1 MRGRPGLPS
10 RYKVPWPDLFETRV
24 RSSLAS
30 GVRVLDVGA
39 GSRPTIAPEDRPASC
54 FYAAIDV
61 SRPELERA
69 SAGSYDTIWEHDVA
83 EYLPSLVQ
91 QFDLIVSWDVLEH
104 VRPLGVAIENLRS
117 YLRPGGRLIAQ
128 FSGAFSVFA
137 VANRILPRRV
147 KKALLSTL
155 LARDPATTFSAFYD
169 HCSYRGL
176 TELSAGWSQAD
187 IVPLYHGADYFNFS
201 KILQQAYLRYE
212 NWALAK
218 DHRNLAT
225 HYLVDVVR

>member
-91 QFDLIVSWDVLEH
+91 QFDLIVSW
-104 VRPLGVAIENLRS
+104 
-117 YLRPGGRLIAQ
+117 
-128 FSGAFSVFA
+128 
-137 VANRILPRRV
+137 
-147 KKALLSTL
+147 
-155 LARDPATTFSAFYD
+155 
-169 HCSYRGL
+169 
-176 TELSAGWSQAD
+176 
-187 IVPLYHGADYFNFS
+187 
-201 KILQQAYLRYE
+201 
-212 NWALAK
+212 
-218 DHRNLAT
+218 
-225 HYLVDVVR
+225 